1 MNFALVVP
9 IFLDGRNFLVQTL
22 KKSQITHQNLAVICS
37 IFHFSRKKFKVLVL
51 AVLSNWREP
60 GAELYL
66 TKDLPT
72 DQSKM
77 VHQWATGDAINW
89 KKIISNV
96 TIPVD
101 CGQRYLGFLLKAHS
115 DETKKCMRL
124 WQTVAVQKFRT
135 FSIFCITAPVCRS
148 RMQIRSIFCGH
159 LNGPL

>member
-77 VHQWATGDAINW
+77 VHQWATGDAIKW
-89 KKIISNV
+89 KKIMYSCILQNLV
-96 TIPVD
+96 V
-101 CGQRYLGFLLKAHS
+101 FLLQLKLNSCKHNTIENLVRS
-115 DETKKCMRL
+115 LRML
-124 WQTVAVQKFRT
+124 TVVT
-135 FSIFCITAPVCRS
+135 LLVPI
-148 RMQIRSIFCGH
+148 
-159 LNGPL
+159 

>member
-77 VHQWATGDAINW
+77 VHQWATGNAIKW

-115 DETKKCMRL
+115 DETKNACGCGRL
-124 WQTVAVQKFRT
+124 LPCKNLELFLFFASPLLSAAAACRFAVYFVA
-135 FSIFCITAPVCRS
+135 I
-148 RMQIRSIFCGH
+148 
-159 LNGPL
+159 